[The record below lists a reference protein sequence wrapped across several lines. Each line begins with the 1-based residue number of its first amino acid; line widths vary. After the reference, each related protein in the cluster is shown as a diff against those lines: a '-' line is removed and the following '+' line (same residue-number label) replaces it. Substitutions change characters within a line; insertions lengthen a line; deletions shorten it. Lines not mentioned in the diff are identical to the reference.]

1 MVDPRTQP
9 IYKESSPWPGWIL
22 VMFWG
27 TMFLS
32 MVFVSLASA
41 EADDDRIVGMV
52 ILVAVAAA
60 VQLLLSGL
68 TVRLFRDEMVV
79 GLGSLGLIRKRISY
93 TDIVR
98 TESVKYNPLRE
109 FGGWGIR
116 WGKGGKKA
124 WTARGDHAVVLHLR
138 DGTRL
143 YVGSDTPGRLEE
155 RIRAVA
161 GTRLGGEG

>member
-1 MVDPRTQP
+1 MDPRAGP
-9 IYKESSPWPGWIL
+9 IYKEWSQWPAWLL

-32 MVFVSLASA
+32 LAFVSVAPGETDGERLFG
-41 EADDDRIVGMV
+41 VV
-52 ILVAVAAA
+52 ILAATAAA
-60 VQLLLSGL
+60 IHLLLAGL
-68 TVRLFRDEMVV
+68 SVRLFRDEMVV
-79 GLGSLGLIRKRISY
+79 GLGSLGWIRKRIPY
-93 TDIVR
+93 ADVVR
-98 TESVKYNPLRE
+98 IESVKYNPLGE
-109 FGGWGIR
+109 FGGWGVR
-116 WGKGGKKA
+116 WGKDGKKA

-161 GTRLGGEG
+161 GTRLG